1 MTDLFDGF
9 EEDED
14 FSAAKEAGATEALIL
29 DIGGWEGP
37 LHLLLALARK
47 NKVDL
52 AVISMVELAD
62 QYLVFIN
69 KARAHRLDIAAE
81 YLVMAAWLT
90 YLKSRLLLPKP
101 RPVDDEPE
109 PEMMAAALA
118 FRLSRLEAMRAAG
131 DALFARPLKGRD
143 VFTRG
148 APEGVRS
155 IRTPLYEAEL
165 YDLLKA
171 YATRREREAFATYQP
186 KSPNVYGLEQA
197 RKRLSH
203 VTRGLT
209 GWTRLDELLPDEDEL
224 GYDAPSSDS
233 VLASSLLAALEITK
247 HGELRLRQDATYAPI
262 WMRHVAE
269 AAGLSLSEEGAEHG

>member
-9 EEDED
+9 EGDED

-62 QYLVFIN
+62 QYLVFID
-69 KARAHRLDIAAE
+69 KARTHRLDIAAE

-101 RPVDDEPE
+101 RPADDEPE
-109 PEMMAAALA
+109 PEQMAAALA

-131 DALFARPLKGRD
+131 EALFARPLKGRD

-171 YATRREREAFATYQP
+171 YATRRERQSFATYQP
-186 KSPNVYGLEQA
+186 KSPNVYSLENA
-197 RKRLSH
+197 RKRLTG
-203 VTRGLT
+203 VARTLT
-209 GWTRLDELLPDEDEL
+209 GWARLDELLPDEDEL
-224 GYDAPSSDS
+224 GYDAPSQDS

-247 HGELRLRQDATYAPI
+247 HGDVRLRQDETYAPI
-262 WMRHVAE
+262 WMRQVAE
-269 AAGLSLSEEGAEHG
+269 AAGLNDTAEGAEHV

>member
-1 MTDLFDGF
+1 MSDFLDIFDR
-9 EEDED
+9 EDEPG
-14 FSAAKEAGATEALIL
+14 AAGDADGENALIL

-52 AVISMVELAD
+52 SAISMVELAD
-62 QYLVFIN
+62 QYLDFVSE
-69 KARAHRLDIAAE
+69 ARSKRLDITAE

-101 RPVDDEPE
+101 RPADDEPE
-109 PEMMAAALA
+109 PEAMAAALA
-118 FRLSRLEAMRAAG
+118 FRLSRLEAMRAASG
-131 DALFARPLKGRD
+131 ALHARALLGRD
-143 VFTRG
+143 VFVRG

-171 YATRREREAFATYQP
+171 YAIRRERGALADYRP
-186 KSPNVYGLEQA
+186 DPPRVYSLEQA
-197 RKRLSH
+197 RKRLSSI
-203 VTRGLT
+203 TRRLT
-209 GWTRLDELLPDEDEL
+209 GWERLDMLLPEESEFDED
-224 GYDAPSSDS
+224 GPSHQS

-247 HGELRLRQDATYAPI
+247 DGEADLRQDQAFAPLWLRPAKREPI
-262 WMRHVAE
+262 
-269 AAGLSLSEEGAEHG
+269 S

>member
-1 MTDLFDGF
+1 MSDLFDGLN
-9 EEDED
+9 DGED
-14 FSAAKEAGATEALIL
+14 FTAAQEAGATEALIL

-69 KARAHRLDIAAE
+69 EARSHRLDIAAE

-101 RPVDDEPE
+101 RPADDEPE
-109 PEMMAAALA
+109 PEVMAAALA
-118 FRLSRLEAMRAAG
+118 FRLKRLDAMRAAG
-131 DALFARPLKGRD
+131 EALYGRALKGRD

-155 IRTPLYEAEL
+155 VRTPLYEAEL

-186 KSPNVYGLEQA
+186 KSPNVYALEDA
-197 RKRLSH
+197 RKRL
-203 VTRGLT
+203 TGITKRLT
-209 GWTRLDELLPDEDEL
+209 GWERLDQLLPDEDEL
-224 GYDAPSSDS
+224 GYDAPSRDS

-247 HGELRLRQDATYAPI
+247 DGEAHLRQDETYAPI
-262 WMRHVAE
+262 WMRNGE
-269 AAGLSLSEEGAEHG
+269 DSGEGEP